1 MGMVLITFIGATLL
15 VLGYAFYRAS
25 KVSKDSSDGFFL
37 GGRSLTGGVIAASL
51 LLTNLSA
58 THFVGMTGDVYMTN
72 MSTIGWEISAA
83 VCLVIVAL
91 FLLPRYLKAGL
102 TTIPDFLEDRY
113 DLTVKKM
120 VSVVFIL
127 GYLFNMLPITLY
139 AGAVTLNSIFDIP
152 GHFGLSHAGGIWVM
166 GFAIGIIGCI
176 YALFGG
182 LKAVATADALNGILL
197 IVGGLMVPVFG
208 LIALGGGSFSEGL
221 NTMLTFAP
229 EKLDSIGSNS
239 DLLPFSTTFTGLG
252 LVVLY
257 FWGTDQAIIQ
267 RALAA
272 VSLKEGQKGVIF
284 AGVLKILTP
293 IILMVPGLIAFAY
306 YGGVIENR
314 DTVYPN
320 LVNDVLPQPLVGI
333 FVAAM
338 FGAILSTFNGV
349 LNSTSTLFAI
359 NIYKP
364 LVRRE
369 MSEKQI
375 VSAGKR
381 FGFIIAIISMC
392 VAPFIMYAPK
402 GVYTH
407 LQTINGFT
415 NVPILTLIAM
425 GYLNRR
431 APAFS
436 AKIALVFFIAMY
448 GICTFF
454 VDTGLHYLHI
464 SAILFVVCCGFM
476 YVMGLVYPKQQ
487 VYVLKN
493 KNVVNMRPWKY
504 RYEVSA
510 TLIGI
515 MVSVYILLSPIG
527 LARESGMDAMTWFWM
542 AVAFVASF
550 GVCMTVKRLMRK
562 SEVEFYGVDDLDSD
576 GDEMATV
583 ETLEEM
589 PVGMQASTVSSMV
602 AVERE

>member
-1 MGMVLITFIGATLL
+1 MALTLITFIGATLF
-15 VLGYAFYRAS
+15 VLGYAFYRARR
-25 KVSKDSSDGFFL
+25 VSKDSSDGFFL

-113 DLTVKKM
+113 DLTTKKM

-152 GHFGLSHAGGIWVM
+152 GSFGVSHAGGIWLMVV
-166 GFAIGIIGCI
+166 AIGIIGCV

-197 IVGGLMVPVFG
+197 VVGGLMVPVFG
-208 LIALGGGSFSEGL
+208 LLALGKGSFSAGL
-221 NTMLTFAP
+221 HAMLVEAP
-229 EKLDSIGSNS
+229 EKLNSIGAGS

-293 IILMVPGLIAFAY
+293 AMLMVPGLIAFAY
-306 YGGVIENR
+306 YGPAIANR
-314 DTVYPN
+314 DTVYPS
-320 LVNDVLPQPLVGI
+320 LVNDVLPGPLVGI

-364 LVRRE
+364 LVRRDL
-369 MSEKQI
+369 SEKDM
-375 VSAGKR
+375 VVAGKR
-381 FGFIIAIISMC
+381 FGFVIAILSMV

-415 NVPILTLIAM
+415 NVPILTLIVM

-431 APAFS
+431 APAFA
-436 AKIALVFFIAMY
+436 AKIALVFFITMY
-448 GICTFF
+448 GVCTFF
-454 VDTGLHYLHI
+454 IDTGLHYLHI
-464 SAILFVVCCGFM
+464 SAILFAVCCTFM
-476 YVMGLVYPKQQ
+476 YVMGLVYPKEN

-493 KNVVNMRPWKY
+493 RNVVSMRPWKY

-510 TLIGI
+510 ALVGI
-515 MVSVYILLSPIG
+515 MISVYILLSPVG
-527 LARESGMDAMTWFWM
+527 LARAGGADLMTIFLM
-542 AVAFVASF
+542 ALSFLVSFTVCLVA
-550 GVCMTVKRLMRK
+550 KRLLRN
-562 SEVEFYGVDDLDSD
+562 SEKKFYGVDDLDD
-576 GDEMATV
+576 EVDEEEVPGDALVVATN
-583 ETLEEM
+583 
-589 PVGMQASTVSSMV
+589 
-602 AVERE
+602 